1 MEPLT
6 PVLVYGDYDPSNGLI
21 WQQKYFIQ

>member
-6 PVLVYGDYDPSNGLI
+6 PVLVDGDYDPSNGLI